1 MILCE
6 IMKVSRS
13 GYYKWKITP
22 KSARQVENEQISKI
36 IRKEF
41 HKSGDKFGYRIITMI
56 LKRKYNIQ
64 CNHKRVLRLMRS
76 MNLRSIIRRK
86 TKGCTIVRG
95 NKFEENILN
104 RDFKADNINEK
115 WVTDVTYLKY
125 GENEEHKA
133 YLSAVKDLHNREI
146 ISWVVSKT
154 NDNPLVMKT
163 IKAAIEANP
172 GVTPILHSDRSFQYT
187 SKEYVRE
194 VSKVGITRSMSRVGR
209 CIDNAPME
217 SFWSHFKDEYYYDH
231 TFITYEELVS
241 GIAGYINYYNNE
253 HYQWKL
259 KSLTPVEYRN
269 QAA

>member
-1 MILCE
+1 
-6 IMKVSRS
+6 MKVSRS

-22 KSARQVENEQISKI
+22 QSACQVENEQISKI

-41 HKSGDKFGYRIITMI
+41 HKSGDKAGYRIITMI

-64 CNHKRVLRLMRS
+64 CNYKRVLRLMRS
-76 MNLRSIIRRK
+76 MNLKSIIRRK

-95 NKFEENILN
+95 NEFEENILN

-125 GENEEHKA
+125 GENDEHKA
-133 YLSAVKDLHNREI
+133 YLSAVKDLYNGEI

-172 GVTPILHSDRSFQYT
+172 GVTPILHSDRGFQYT

-194 VSKVGITRSMSRVGR
+194 VSKAGITRSISRVGR

-217 SFWSHFKDEYYYDH
+217 SFWSHFKGEYYYDRI
-231 TFITYEELVS
+231 FMTYEELKA
-241 GIAGYINYYNNE
+241 GINDYINYYNNDR
-253 HYQWKL
+253 YQWNL

>member
-1 MILCE
+1 
-6 IMKVSRS
+6 
-13 GYYKWKITP
+13 
-22 KSARQVENEQISKI
+22 
-36 IRKEF
+36 
-41 HKSGDKFGYRIITMI
+41 MI

-95 NKFEENILN
+95 NEFEENILN

-125 GENEEHKA
+125 GENDEHKA
-133 YLSAVKDLHNREI
+133 YLSAVKDLYNGEI

-172 GVTPILHSDRSFQYT
+172 GVTPILHSDRGFQYT

-194 VSKVGITRSMSRVGR
+194 VSKAGITRSMSRVGR

-253 HYQWKL
+253 RYQ
-259 KSLTPVEYRN
+259 
-269 QAA
+269 